1 MGHSELQKPA
11 LGVATI
17 QAKSPDA
24 AAEQLSAM
32 FGKDIFVSALGRKD
46 AFRLRCTAVRL
57 GKAVLVATETSEAF
71 IRRPPSDD
79 ALVFLPLKGS
89 ISYKRAGESYGLV
102 AGRNGAVWPPFES
115 VDIELPQVLSLSL
128 HIPMSAVVAQ
138 AERLTGL
145 PFNGTLWNGMT
156 TSFDLAEPLYATL
169 ARNMK
174 LIMSEILTLE
184 ATGLGQ
190 LARTGYD
197 ETLQTLATVAL
208 FPDVARKINAAGRDT
223 SPSPIRKARDYIKAH
238 AAEPVELSRL
248 AASLGM
254 SMRTLQDN
262 FKKSYGCS
270 PRDYLMECR
279 LENARDRLTLAG
291 DAASVI
297 EIAMDCGFPDH
308 GQFSSK
314 YRARYGEL
322 PSQTLKRAR
331 G

>member
-1 MGHSELQKPA
+1 MGHSDLQKPA

-17 QAKSPDA
+17 QAKSPEA
-24 AAEQLSAM
+24 AAERLSAM
-32 FGKDIFVSALGRKD
+32 FGQDLSVSLLGSKD

-57 GKAVLVATETSEAF
+57 GKAVLVATETSEVF
-71 IRRPPSDD
+71 LRRPPSNA
-79 ALVFLPLKGS
+79 ALVFVPLKGA
-89 ISYKRAGESYGLV
+89 ISYKIAGESHSLA
-102 AGRNGAVWPPFES
+102 AGRNGAIWPPFET
-115 VDIELPQVLSLSL
+115 VDMQLPQVMSLSL
-128 HIPMSAVVAQ
+128 HLPMSAAVAQ

-145 PFNGTLWNGMT
+145 PFSATPFKGMAT
-156 TSFDLAEPLYATL
+156 TFDLSDPLYATL
-169 ARNMK
+169 ARNMR
-174 LIMSEILTLE
+174 LVMSEILALE

-190 LARTGYD
+190 LARAGYD

-208 FPDVARKINAAGRDT
+208 FPAVARKISAAARDT
-223 SPSPIRKARDYIKAH
+223 GRSPIRKARDYIKAH

-248 AASLGM
+248 AVSLGM
-254 SMRTLQDN
+254 SMRSLQDN

-279 LENARDRLTLAG
+279 LENARDRLSLPSDST
-291 DAASVI
+291 SVI

>member
-1 MGHSELQKPA
+1 MGHSDLQKPP

-17 QAKSPDA
+17 QAKTPEA
-24 AAEQLSAM
+24 AAKRLSAL
-32 FGKDIFVSALGRKD
+32 FGQDLSVSFLGSKS

-57 GKAVLVATETSEAF
+57 GKAVLVATETSEVF
-71 IRRPPSDD
+71 MRRPPSNA
-79 ALVFLPLKGS
+79 ALVFVPLKGS
-89 ISYKRAGESYGLV
+89 ISYKMAGGNHNLA
-102 AGRNGAVWPPFES
+102 AGRNGAIWPPSET
-115 VDIELPQVLSLSL
+115 VDIQLPQVMSLSL
-128 HIPMSAVVAQ
+128 HLPMSVAVAQ

-145 PFNGTLWNGMT
+145 PFSETPFNGMAT
-156 TSFDLAEPLYATL
+156 TFDLSDPVYATL
-169 ARNMK
+169 ARNMR
-174 LIMSEILTLE
+174 LVMSEILAIE

-190 LARTGYD
+190 LARAGYD

-208 FPDVARKINAAGRDT
+208 FPAVARKISAAAPDT
-223 SPSPIRKARDYIKAH
+223 GPSPIRKARDYIKAH

-248 AASLGM
+248 AVSLGM
-254 SMRTLQDN
+254 SMRSLQDN

-279 LENARDRLTLAG
+279 LENARDRLSLPG
-291 DAASVI
+291 DSTSVI

-322 PSQTLKRAR
+322 PSQTLKRAK

>member
-1 MGHSELQKPA
+1 MGHSDLQKPA

-17 QAKSPDA
+17 QAKTPEA
-24 AAEQLSAM
+24 AAKRLSVL
-32 FGKDIFVSALGRKD
+32 FGQDLSVSFLENKD

-57 GKAVLVATETSEAF
+57 GKAVLVATETSDVF
-71 IRRPPSDD
+71 LRRPPSNA
-79 ALVFLPLKGS
+79 ALVFVPLKGS
-89 ISYKRAGESYGLV
+89 ISYKMGGGNYSLA
-102 AGRNGAVWPPFES
+102 AGRNGAIWPPLET
-115 VDIELPQVLSLSL
+115 VDMRLPQAMSLSL
-128 HIPMSAVVAQ
+128 HLPMAVAAAQ

-145 PFNGTLWNGMT
+145 PFSGTPFHGMVT
-156 TSFDLAEPLYATL
+156 AFDLSDPLYATL

-174 LIMSEILTLE
+174 LIMSEILALE

-190 LARTGYD
+190 LARAGYD
-197 ETLQTLATVAL
+197 ETLQTLATAAL
-208 FPDVARKINAAGRDT
+208 FPAVARKINAAGRDT
-223 SPSPIRKARDYIKAH
+223 SPPPIRKARDYIKAH